1 MNEALFV
8 ADSIGVSFGSTTIL
22 KAATFSAR
30 PGKVTL
36 LMGRNGSGKTTLLRA
51 ALGLCSL
58 NQGVVRFGSEVFLQ
72 PKLSTFAR
80 TGLYYLPTGG
90 SLSRGLT
97 LRWHLRAMEEEFG
110 PSESFSLTESL
121 GLSPFLGHTPFEMSG
136 GEERKAELVLAMARN
151 PTCLL
156 ADEPLHGIAPKDQ
169 EVVATALRDLA
180 DSGAAVLVTGH
191 EVRALLDMSDDV
203 IWMTAG
209 TTHGLGTPAE
219 AMVHDQFRR
228 EYLGAG
234 YGE

>member
-1 MNEALFV
+1 MSEPLFV
-8 ADSIGVSFGSTTIL
+8 ADSIGVSIGSTRIVNG
-22 KAATFSAR
+22 ATFWAR

-58 NQGVVRFGSEVFLQ
+58 NQGIVRFASEVFLQ
-72 PKLSTFAR
+72 PRLSTFAR
-80 TGLYYLPTGG
+80 SGLYYLPTGG

-110 PSESFSLTESL
+110 PSESFPLTESL
-121 GLSPFLGHTPFEMSG
+121 GLSPYLGHTPFEMSG

-169 EVVATALRDLA
+169 EVVAAAIRDLA
-180 DSGAAVLVTGH
+180 DSGVAVLVTGH
-191 EVRALLDMSDDV
+191 EVRALLDLSDDV

-209 TTHGLGTPAE
+209 STHGLGTPTE
-219 AMVHDQFRR
+219 AMAHDQFRR

-234 YGE
+234 HGE